1 MTLGLPTQGQPA
13 NIGLNTEQISRQRE
27 PEADPSFGD
36 SLGQWVRVKAQCP
49 MVRSWSGQVLVRPQL
64 TPKGRGNGIPI
75 TGRHPLCYHSL
86 QEHRMSTGLCLSS
99 DPSLGAS
106 ATKRKKKKG
115 PIFKEHHCWAYL
127 LLKRAVL
134 EKAKYSLVGRGA
146 DFPFLQHSKL
156 SLSLL
161 TEEKLCSSFSRKE
174 NRETGALHAGRTA
187 RGAGGVGRTMS
198 CIVNARIDEVS
209 ATPGTRKYIYLC
221 KRQ

>member
-13 NIGLNTEQISRQRE
+13 NIGPNTEQISRQRE

-86 QEHRMSTGLCLSS
+86 QEHRMSTGLCSSS

-115 PIFKEHHCWAYL
+115 PIFKEHHCCL
-127 LLKRAVL
+127 
-134 EKAKYSLVGRGA
+134 S
-146 DFPFLQHSKL
+146 PSK
-156 SLSLL
+156 
-161 TEEKLCSSFSRKE
+161 TSSFGKSKV
-174 NRETGALHAGRTA
+174 L
-187 RGAGGVGRTMS
+187 AGGSRGRFSFSTTFQALAQPPDGGETLFIFQS
-198 CIVNARIDEVS
+198 EGK
-209 ATPGTRKYIYLC
+209 P
-221 KRQ
+221 

>member
-13 NIGLNTEQISRQRE
+13 NIGPNTEQIPRQRE
-27 PEADPSFGD
+27 PEADPSFGN

-49 MVRSWSGQVLVRPQL
+49 MVRSWSGRSSPL
-64 TPKGRGNGIPI
+64 KGEEMEFPP
-75 TGRHPLCYHSL
+75 TLLSSPSWA
-86 QEHRMSTGLCLSS
+86 QDSTGLCSSS

-134 EKAKYSLVGRGA
+134 EKAKYSLVGWGA

-161 TEEKLCSSFSRKE
+161 TEEKLFIFQSEGKPWDRSAPCRPHGQRRWRRRENNVVYCERE
-174 NRETGALHAGRTA
+174 NRWGQRHPRDTK
-187 RGAGGVGRTMS
+187 
-198 CIVNARIDEVS
+198 I
-209 ATPGTRKYIYLC
+209 YIFM
-221 KRQ
+221 